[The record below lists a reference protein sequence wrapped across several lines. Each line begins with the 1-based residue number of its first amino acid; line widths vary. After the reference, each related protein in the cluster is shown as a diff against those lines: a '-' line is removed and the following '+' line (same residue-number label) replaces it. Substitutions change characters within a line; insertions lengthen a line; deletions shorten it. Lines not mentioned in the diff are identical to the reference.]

1 MRSIVAVT
9 TLLIVAA
16 LAAPPPAATAG
27 PHHDG
32 PALGGALKGALEGAL
47 DMDRAVTVA
56 SGGATLW
63 KHGGVGGVTRTVV
76 AGRIAHYRFD
86 LTVGPGEHDRIRLH
100 RVVREHAPW
109 FPAATPRAAFLAHGD
124 GWGFEPTFLN
134 AVAAPGVPADR
145 SPAVVLAEA
154 GVDVW
159 GVDFRWALVP
169 PETTGFSFME
179 PWGLGTSAEDLDL
192 ALALARSVRLL
203 TGSGL
208 GKLHL
213 VGYSRGGT
221 VGWIQLG
228 AETQRPSARR
238 HLRGFV
244 AVDHTFKTA
253 DEAIRQEACAYHD
266 TVQGYLDSGFYAS
279 GFSFVA
285 EVGDLATAA
294 PEEES
299 PFFPGLS
306 NADLAEWLGAS
317 AAGGAIPYLHSVG
330 GLIDPETF
338 ETELLYTRPE
348 RWFTFLSAVSH
359 FQPLRIDLDGA
370 AILCDELD
378 SPYDDHLAEIAV
390 PVLYVG
396 AAGAYGAAGLHTTTL
411 IASADVSSLI
421 VSETAVPEEDW
432 GHNDLVLAEDGAA
445 LVWQPILDWIES
457 H

>member
-16 LAAPPPAATAG
+16 LAAPPPATAG
-27 PHHDG
+27 APNG
-32 PALGGALKGALEGAL
+32 SPAL
-47 DMDRAVTVA
+47 DMDRAVAVA

-63 KHGGVGGVTRTVV
+63 KHGGAGGVTRTAVT
-76 AGRIAHYRFD
+76 ADIAHYRFE
-86 LTVGPGEHDRIRLH
+86 LPVGPGEHDRIRLH
-100 RVVREHAPW
+100 RVVRERAPW
-109 FPAATPRAAFLAHGD
+109 RPAAAARAAFLVHGD

-134 AVAAPGVPADR
+134 AVASPGVPADR
-145 SPAVVLAEA
+145 SPAVVLAEG

-159 GVDFRWALVP
+159 GLDFRWALVP
-169 PETTGFSFME
+169 PETSGFSFME
-179 PWGLGTSAEDLDL
+179 PWGLGTSTDDLDL
-192 ALALARSVRLL
+192 ALTFARSVRLL

-213 VGYSRGGT
+213 VGYSRGGQI
-221 VGWIQLG
+221 GWIQLG
-228 AETQRPSARR
+228 AETQRPPALR
-238 HLRGFV
+238 HVRGFV

-285 EVGDLATAA
+285 ELGDLATAA
-294 PEEES
+294 PEDES
-299 PFFPGLS
+299 PYFPGLS
-306 NADLAEWLGAS
+306 NADLAEWLFAS

-330 GLIDPETF
+330 GLIDPDTF

-348 RWFTFLSAVSH
+348 QWFPFLSNVSH

-370 AILCDELD
+370 AIVCDELD
-378 SPYDDHLAEIAV
+378 SPYDDHLAAITV
-390 PVLYVG
+390 PVFYVG

-411 IASADVSSLI
+411 IASPDVSSLI
-421 VSETAVPEEDW
+421 VSATSTPEEDW
-432 GHNDLVLAEDGAA
+432 GHNDLVVAEDART
-445 LVWQPILDWIES
+445 LVWQPIRDWIVG